1 MKVAVTTSYDDIAG
15 ETDRLL
21 LRGFRLDDAEDV
33 LEMYRDPEVMR
44 FLAPMQPVTSL
55 DEQRAAVHRI
65 REKYVALEGR
75 YGAYAVVHK
84 PDGRVVGTALLKLA
98 PDTEGK
104 DTADV
109 EIGWHLTRR
118 VWGQG
123 FATEMGHLLMKRA
136 EEVMKLDRVIAIVD
150 PPNARS
156 AKVAARIGMTH
167 EGATTAYYQGGP
179 YDLWVRR
186 FANGIGTRTQG

>member
-15 ETDRLL
+15 ETERIL
-21 LRGFRLDDAEDV
+21 LRGFRLEDAEDM
-33 LEMYRDPEVMR
+33 LEMYRDPEVMH
-44 FLAPMQPVTSL
+44 FLSPMQPLSSI

-75 YGAYAVVHK
+75 YGAYAVVNK
-84 PDGRVVGTALLKLA
+84 ADGRVVGTGLLKVA

-104 DTADV
+104 DSDDV
-109 EIGWHLTRR
+109 EIGWHLVRR
-118 VWGQG
+118 LWGRG
-123 FATEMGHLLMKRA
+123 YATEMGQLMMKRA

-150 PPNARS
+150 AGNTRS
-156 AKVAARIGMTH
+156 AKVAERIGMTRS
-167 EGATTAYYQGGP
+167 GTTTAYYEGGP

-186 FANGIGTRTQG
+186 FD